1 MSTLS
6 LQTGKFAARYI
17 GSMVADVHRT
27 LVYGGI
33 FAYPATTSSPKGKV
47 RTQFPEIDT
56 DIFQPCIRFIF
67 SQLRLLYEGNPMAFI
82 IEQAGGI
89 ATNGRSSILDIQPDT
104 IHQRSPIFLGSRDDV
119 NELIECFEKYDA
131 ERK

>member
-1 MSTLS
+1 
-6 LQTGKFAARYI
+6 
-17 GSMVADVHRT
+17 
-27 LVYGGI
+27 
-33 FAYPATTSSPKGKV
+33 
-47 RTQFPEIDT
+47 
-56 DIFQPCIRFIF
+56 
-67 SQLRLLYEGNPMAFI
+67 MAFI